1 MLRGVNVF
9 HKHSELNSIFINK
22 NSDQHS
28 SKVPVQCPSWAD
40 DGDDDYDDM
49 NIWHLI
55 SLLRKMIS
63 EICYFFPLVRYKHC
77 QFADMPVQMDM
88 YPGDDSRG
96 FGFCVFSTCDV
107 AEQRIHVPPSLNI

>member
-28 SKVPVQCPSWAD
+28 NKVPVQSPSWAD

-55 SLLRKMIS
+55 SPLRKMIS

-88 YPGDDSRG
+88 YPEDDSRV
-96 FGFCVFSTCDV
+96 FFSVFSTCDV
-107 AEQRIHVPPSLNI
+107 AEQRIHVPPGLRI